1 MSDDAMPSEITP
13 PGKDPLR
20 LPPEVLKAL
29 LTRRDAP
36 GWARLAGH
44 LAVLLGSGFLWLAW
58 WFPALVSGASIPGF
72 VAVPA
77 VVLQGFAL
85 ATMFACMHETVHR
98 TAFKTSAINDAVAW
112 GAGLL
117 SFYNSTFYRHYH
129 GWHHRFTN
137 QPGKDPELGDPKP
150 VSVLGYVIEISAVTW
165 WLGKTQTYA
174 GIVLGRVD
182 HYPFIAPEARAGVVR
197 SVRIQVAV
205 YLVLAGLSAVCQSW
219 LFVLAWLLPLAISQ
233 PFLRMIV
240 LAEHTGCTRDANP
253 YTNTRTTTTIPLVHF
268 LMWNMPLHV
277 EHHRYPAVPFHQL
290 AALHVHL
297 KPHLGEFAADGYAA
311 VQRRIIRRLGLDPA

>member
-1 MSDDAMPSEITP
+1 MSDASMPTEITP
-13 PGKDPLR
+13 PGKDPLK
-20 LPPEVLKAL
+20 LPGEVLKTL
-29 LTRRDAP
+29 LTRNDAA

-44 LAVLLGSGFLWLAW
+44 LAVMLGSAWLWLSWAYPVL
-58 WFPALVSGASIPGF
+58 FPWAPMPLL

-77 VVLQGFAL
+77 LVLFGFTL

-98 TAFKTSAINDAVAW
+98 TAFKTPAYNDGVAW
-112 GAGLL
+112 FAGLL

-150 VSVLGYVIEISAVTW
+150 VSVLGYIIEISAITW
-165 WLGKTQTYA
+165 WIGKIRTYA
-174 GIVLGRVD
+174 GIVAGKVA
-182 HYPFIAPEARAGVVR
+182 HYPFIPEDARGEVVR

-205 YLVLAGLSAVCQSW
+205 YLVLIAASAAMQSW
-219 LFVLAWLLPLAISQ
+219 AFVFAWLLPLAISQ

-253 YTNTRTTTTIPLVHF
+253 YSNTRTTYTIPLVHY
-268 LMWNMPLHV
+268 LMWNMPLHA
-277 EHHRYPAVPFHQL
+277 EHHRYPAVPFHRL
-290 AALHVHL
+290 ADLHEHL
-297 KPHLGEFAADGYAA
+297 KPHLADIEPGGYLE
-311 VQRRIIRRLGLDPA
+311 VQRRIIRRLGIDPA